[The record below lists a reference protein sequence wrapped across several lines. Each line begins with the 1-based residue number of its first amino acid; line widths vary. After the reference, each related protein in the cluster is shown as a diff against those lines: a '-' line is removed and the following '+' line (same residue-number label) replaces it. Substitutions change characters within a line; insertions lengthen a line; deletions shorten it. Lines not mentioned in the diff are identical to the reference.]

1 MGEGSGLA
9 RFAEYGIA
17 STRAFTMRLAV
28 IGQRLDCKRRSCQ
41 LNAAAL
47 GLTFRVW
54 SLHAPPP
61 CSLHIDCASDFLPHI
76 IHQNQSNPLHSTSF
90 VRPSCPTIHHRFTHR
105 FFVGLSL
112 PYSALQWEQPSPH
125 PNQKAPLPLSLSFP
139 IKLDYV
145 LTNSL

>member
-1 MGEGSGLA
+1 MGEDSGLA

-54 SLHAPPP
+54 SLHALPLAPYTLIAPLISYLTSSIRINQTLFIPPASFGLLVRQSITDLLTDF
-61 CSLHIDCASDFLPHI
+61 SLASLFPILRC
-76 IHQNQSNPLHSTSF
+76 NGSN
-90 VRPSCPTIHHRFTHR
+90 
-105 FFVGLSL
+105 L
-112 PYSALQWEQPSPH
+112 PYIPIKRLH
-125 PNQKAPLPLSLSFP
+125 CLSLSLFP
-139 IKLDYV
+139 
-145 LTNSL
+145 